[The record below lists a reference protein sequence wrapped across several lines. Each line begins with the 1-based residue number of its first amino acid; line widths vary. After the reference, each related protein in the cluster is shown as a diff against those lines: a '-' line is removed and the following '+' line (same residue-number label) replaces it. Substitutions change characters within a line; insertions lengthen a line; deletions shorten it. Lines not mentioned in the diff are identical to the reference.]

1 MWKYKERRTLEPLNK
16 STPKV
21 PKVTTRK
28 DKVEKV
34 QQGKVFP
41 TKASNPKAP
50 CLAKQSANWLANL
63 GFLEKE

>member
-1 MWKYKERRTLEPLNK
+1 MLEPLNK

-50 CLAKQSANWLANL
+50 CLAKQSAN
-63 GFLEKE
+63 